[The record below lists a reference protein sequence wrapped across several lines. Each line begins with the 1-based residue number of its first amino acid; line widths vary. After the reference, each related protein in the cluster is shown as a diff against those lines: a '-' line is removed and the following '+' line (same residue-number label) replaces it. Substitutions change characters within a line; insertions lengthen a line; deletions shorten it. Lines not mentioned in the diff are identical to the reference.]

1 MSVYT
6 NVKFQQISMR
16 DLESAVN
23 VRELNQST
31 IIKTFDSV
39 SVSFFLFCAQTS
51 ISFFMLEFL
60 WDFKKHS
67 NHVLR
72 IKLRTPTFWKNN
84 SVTWP
89 QKRILKRGYELP
101 LR

>member
-6 NVKFQQISMR
+6 NVKCQQISMQ

-39 SVSFFLFCAQTS
+39 SVSF
-51 ISFFMLEFL
+51 SFILLADEHLIFYLGIPVRF
-60 WDFKKHS
+60 
-67 NHVLR
+67 
-72 IKLRTPTFWKNN
+72 
-84 SVTWP
+84 
-89 QKRILKRGYELP
+89 QKAF
-101 LR
+101 

>member
-39 SVSFFLFCAQTS
+39 SVSFFFILLADEHLIFLSWNSCEISKS
-51 ISFFMLEFL
+51 ILTTCLE
-60 WDFKKHS
+60 S
-67 NHVLR
+67 N
-72 IKLRTPTFWKNN
+72 
-84 SVTWP
+84 
-89 QKRILKRGYELP
+89 
-101 LR
+101 

>member
-23 VRELNQST
+23 VIELNQST

-39 SVSFFLFCAQTS
+39 SVSFF
-51 ISFFMLEFL
+51 
-60 WDFKKHS
+60 
-67 NHVLR
+67 
-72 IKLRTPTFWKNN
+72 
-84 SVTWP
+84 
-89 QKRILKRGYELP
+89 
-101 LR
+101 